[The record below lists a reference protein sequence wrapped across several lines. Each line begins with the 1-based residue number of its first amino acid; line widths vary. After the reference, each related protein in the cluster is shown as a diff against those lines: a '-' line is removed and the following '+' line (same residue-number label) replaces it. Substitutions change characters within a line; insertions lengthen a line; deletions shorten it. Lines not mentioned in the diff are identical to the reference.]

1 MKRSGWCSS
10 SPAWCSNGPK
20 AVPAAVDPAGDTDKS
35 HVVTAGAQGQPHAG
49 SNRSAA
55 CW

>member
-1 MKRSGWCSS
+1 MKRSGWYSS

-20 AVPAAVDPAGDTDKS
+20 AVRAAVDPADKS